1 MKQTIDSLRSM
12 IENEILPDIK
22 SSIFSSELIE
32 KGQDTCTQIL
42 TLEKEVQELI
52 EFCSMYKKFSDILKD
67 IDDGRIEEDEA
78 KSLIKEFGDIKK

>member
-32 KGQDTCTQIL
+32 KGQIPAPRFKL
-42 TLEKEVQELI
+42 
-52 EFCSMYKKFSDILKD
+52 
-67 IDDGRIEEDEA
+67 
-78 KSLIKEFGDIKK
+78 